1 MENKHLGISV
11 LMSVYKKEN
20 PEFLI
25 ESVESMINQSRKP
38 DEIVIVEDGPLTQE
52 LNLALQTLKD
62 RYKNLV
68 YSYSLKKNVGLGLAL
83 KYGVEKCE
91 FTLIARMDTDD
102 VAYSDR
108 LRIQEQAFISDPE
121 LDIVG
126 GHISE
131 FMDDINHPISKRY
144 VPLEHVDIVRF
155 QQNRSAFNHM
165 TVMFKKESVLK
176 AGNYEHGLYM
186 EDDLLWHNMLSR
198 GMKSKNLDYILCY
211 VRVGDGMYERRG
223 GFSYFQHY
231 KHARK
236 LMFRRNQISRFSY
249 HYSVIVQFIV
259 ALVPTSIRQ
268 FIFRK
273 LLRTR

>member
-249 HYSVIVQFIV
+249 HYSLIVQFIV